1 MANRLQHIDNAKAIG
16 MMLIIASHVI
26 PSQAV
31 QDGLIYQ
38 TWNNALNSFYVPLF
52 FLLSGIF
59 ESSTFDRKKYVTR
72 LLKLM
77 KYILIF
83 YVFGVITDGLINQHW
98 SLTSYKSQTTI
109 WFLFTL
115 LWISV
120 IVGIVK
126 QVKLVKYKS
135 LTYSVLIV
143 VGGDIL

>member
-1 MANRLQHIDNAKAIG
+1 MANRLHHIDNAKAIG

-72 LLKLM
+72 LLKL
-77 KYILIF
+77 KNTLSRPLSTQG
-83 YVFGVITDGLINQHW
+83 FGHYPLQH
-98 SLTSYKSQTTI
+98 
-109 WFLFTL
+109 
-115 LWISV
+115 
-120 IVGIVK
+120 G
-126 QVKLVKYKS
+126 
-135 LTYSVLIV
+135 
-143 VGGDIL
+143 